1 MAAEQHPSLE
11 RKEMMLRRNWI
22 ITLVVLSLLT
32 FSFAVRA
39 QEATPEATV
48 SPADLADPDGQF
60 VEVNGAQVYYVE
72 RGPADGPAVL
82 LLHGF
87 LGSTVDW
94 TPTIDVL
101 ADAGY
106 RTIAFDRPPFGLS
119 DKSTQLD
126 YSLAAQADL
135 TIGLMDTLD
144 IDTAVLVGHS
154 AGGPVVANAALRYP
168 DRVTKLVIV
177 AGAIGLR
184 AEDAFA
190 NESSSRT
197 PAGAFNMLANLD
209 PDSAQAQKLIRGFFN
224 ADFAD
229 NLLKTAYYDP
239 SRIDPD
245 RLELSSRGMKVPG
258 WEGGLLAYAQA
269 MSKDMDATD
278 LDALK
283 AIPIPVLLMWGE
295 EDQIV
300 PISVGERL
308 RDVFPDN
315 IWKTYPRT
323 GHIPMDEATDTF
335 NSDILEFLG
344 S

>member
-1 MAAEQHPSLE
+1 MISS
-11 RKEMMLRRNWI
+11 KWI
-22 ITLVVLSLLT
+22 SPFILITVFIL
-32 FSFAVRA
+32 SFAVRA
-39 QEATPEATV
+39 QETTPEATV
-48 SPADLADPDGQF
+48 STADLADPDGQF

-72 RGPADGPAVL
+72 RGPANGPAVL

-94 TPTIDVL
+94 IPVIDVL
-101 ADAGY
+101 AEAGY

-119 DKSTQLD
+119 DKSTKLD

-135 TIGLMDTLD
+135 TVRLMDALD
-144 IDTAVLVGHS
+144 INTAVLVGHS
-154 AGGPVVANAALRYP
+154 AGGPVITETALRYP

-177 AGAIGLR
+177 AGAIGLG
-184 AEDAFA
+184 AEEAFA
-190 NESSSRT
+190 NESGSNTAS
-197 PAGAFNMLANLD
+197 GAFAMLANLD
-209 PDSAQAQKLIRGFFN
+209 PDSAGAQTLIRSFFN
-224 ADFAD
+224 VDFAD